1 MRKVLRRSPQSARD
15 YEQIYRHIAADN
27 PDAAAKL
34 LRSFDEKLDLILEQ
48 PKIGEARPRVGKDV
62 RVLVVHHN
70 YLLLYRERAEATE
83 AIELIRV
90 LHAARK
96 HRARNA

>member
-1 MRKVLRRSPQSARD
+1 VRKVLRRSPQSARD

-34 LRSFDEKLDLILEQ
+34 LRSFDEKLDLILDQ
-48 PKIGEARPRVGKDV
+48 PKIGEARPQVGKDV
-62 RVLVVHHN
+62 RVLVVHRN
-70 YLLLYRERAEATE
+70 YLLLYREGAEV
-83 AIELIRV
+83 IELIRV
-90 LHAARK
+90 LHTARK